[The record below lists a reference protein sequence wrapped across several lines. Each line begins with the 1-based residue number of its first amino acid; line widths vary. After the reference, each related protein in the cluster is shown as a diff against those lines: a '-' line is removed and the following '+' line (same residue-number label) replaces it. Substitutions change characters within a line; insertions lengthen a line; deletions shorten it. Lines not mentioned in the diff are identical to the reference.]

1 MARVSFILVL
11 LFGLV
16 GSVFGVFW
24 LGLILIGARGEF
36 IVTVVILL
44 FLTQFVAVWLWL
56 AAKLI
61 EKAIH
66 SPSVRDKIGRG

>member
-1 MARVSFILVL
+1 MSFILVL

-44 FLTQFVAVWLWL
+44 FLTQFVAVGLWL

-61 EKAIH
+61 ETAIH

>member
-1 MARVSFILVL
+1 MSFILVL

-44 FLTQFVAVWLWL
+44 FLTQFVAVGLWL

>member
-16 GSVFGVFW
+16 GSIFGVFW
-24 LGLILIGARGEF
+24 LCLILIGAGGEF
-36 IVTVVILL
+36 LVTVVILL
-44 FLTQFVAVWLWL
+44 FLTQFVAVELWL